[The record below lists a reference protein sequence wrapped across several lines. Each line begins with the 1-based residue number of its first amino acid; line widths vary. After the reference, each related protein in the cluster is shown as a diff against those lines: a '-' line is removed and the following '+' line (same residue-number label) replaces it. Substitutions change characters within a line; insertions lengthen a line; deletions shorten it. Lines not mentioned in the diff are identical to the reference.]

1 MPGSP
6 DTRGEEEEKED
17 REEQRNGGE
26 GNDFSMH
33 EVVGVTVGDLKFFMM
48 NISCEWSGAR
58 GKAGGSGR

>member
-17 REEQRNGGE
+17 EEHRNGSE

-33 EVVGVTVGDLKFFMM
+33 EVVGVTVGHLKFMM
-48 NISCEWSGAR
+48 SISCVWSGAR